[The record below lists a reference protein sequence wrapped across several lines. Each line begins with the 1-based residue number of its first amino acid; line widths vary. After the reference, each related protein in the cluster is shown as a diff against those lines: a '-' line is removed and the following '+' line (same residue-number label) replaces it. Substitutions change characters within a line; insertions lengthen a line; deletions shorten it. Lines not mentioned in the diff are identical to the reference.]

1 MNTLDQLVYCSRS
14 QLAPDE
20 EAAAMADI
28 VHVAAFLN
36 ARNGITGALT
46 LQDGVFVQCLE
57 CSPTALDILM
67 LHLHFDERHE
77 AIEIVARGRIERRA
91 FPAWGMTAP
100 TLGRSVRCA
109 QPPDRSALRRPDRL
123 ARGHGR
129 PADRTGLT
137 PRSGSEPPRGAR

>member
-14 QLAPDE
+14 RLAPDD
-20 EAAAMADI
+20 EATAMVDI

-36 ARNGITGALT
+36 ARNGVTGALA

-57 CSPTALDILM
+57 GSPTALDILM

-77 AIEIVARGRIERRA
+77 EIEVMARGRIERRA

-100 TLGRSVRCA
+100 AQAQCGVLSRLIAQRS
-109 QPPDRSALRRPDRL
+109 DD
-123 ARGHGR
+123 
-129 PADRTGLT
+129 LT
-137 PRSGSEPPRGAR
+137 AWRGAMGALLAEPA

>member
-14 QLAPDE
+14 RLSPE
-20 EAAAMADI
+20 NEASEIADI

-46 LQDGVFVQCLE
+46 LQDGVFVQFLE
-57 CSPTALDILM
+57 GPPNALDILM

-77 AIEIVARGRIERRA
+77 DIEIVARDSIERRN

-100 TLGRSVRCA
+100 DRAESSALGRLIA
-109 QPPDRSALRRPDRL
+109 ERSSD
-123 ARGHGR
+123 
-129 PADRTGLT
+129 LT
-137 PRSGSEPPRGAR
+137 AWRGAMIELLAQAA